1 MVGGE
6 SGGADTVVTMSAPSR
21 NASCP
26 CGSGLKYK
34 KCCLPKGEVNHRGRL
49 LSASGDPS
57 PEVLDLAAGH
67 IERNEA
73 DEGFAAQVM
82 RFSQPLID
90 GAGDDPE
97 SVQRA
102 ITLGM
107 IFWNMAILDDGP
119 EEMLEGV
126 LKDLALTEEQAA
138 EFCSLAAD
146 MVERHEE
153 MFPELHAKRR
163 KRCGTTGR

>member
-1 MVGGE
+1 MEGIGRR
-6 SGGADTVVTMSAPSR
+6 DR
-21 NASCP
+21 RRF
-26 CGSGLKYK
+26 
-34 KCCLPKGEVNHRGRL
+34 KGRQRFGPEDGPGRL
-49 LSASGDPS
+49 NAMPDPRTGS
-57 PEVLDLAAGH
+57 WLTEVLDLAAGH